1 MDKISHKVDTARTN
15 LKIAVALDPLT
26 ASEISVKADL
36 SVNVLGKFLRKETM
50 ISFAGLLSVC
60 EVLGIPLSLITSEQ
74 QITPARIRL
83 HKIMAHM
90 TDGEVMAFIEHET
103 ANRPSN

>member
-1 MDKISHKVDTARTN
+1 MDKIAHKVDAARTN

-60 EVLGIPLSLITSEQ
+60 DVLGIPLSLITSEQ
-74 QITPARIRL
+74 QITPTRIRL
-83 HKIMAHM
+83 HKIMARM
-90 TDGEVMAFIEHET
+90 TDSEVAAFIEHET
-103 ANRPSN
+103 ANRPSH